1 MVFSLA
7 ESRGSCE
14 ACHIKRDYVYL
25 ALQSLHGS
33 IVGAIPQQLNPYP
46 KAPLVNTI
54 TRLNVHLLVPLTLDF
69 RDKSWTHGPLG
80 DTQADLQATAL
91 PRTIIVV
98 LGRDWLWLRVN
109 YCPAGTSCQ
118 PHFGTRRR
126 LPLNGVT
133 ACLEP
138 SPVLSSVYSDQ
149 QVFLHTFCVYLIPHT
164 WKSVFWQVHAGA

>member
-1 MVFSLA
+1 MWFWKDTVQGQIASLVQHLLMVFSLA

-69 RDKSWTHGPLG
+69 RDKS
-80 DTQADLQATAL
+80 
-91 PRTIIVV
+91 
-98 LGRDWLWLRVN
+98 
-109 YCPAGTSCQ
+109 
-118 PHFGTRRR
+118 
-126 LPLNGVT
+126 
-133 ACLEP
+133 
-138 SPVLSSVYSDQ
+138 
-149 QVFLHTFCVYLIPHT
+149 
-164 WKSVFWQVHAGA
+164 